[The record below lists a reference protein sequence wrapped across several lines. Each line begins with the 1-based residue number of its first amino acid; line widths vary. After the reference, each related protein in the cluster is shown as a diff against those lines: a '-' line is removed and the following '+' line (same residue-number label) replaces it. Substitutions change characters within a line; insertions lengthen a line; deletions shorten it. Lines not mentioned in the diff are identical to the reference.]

1 MTHALNVLS
10 QQILPVIQPALTF
23 IGDWMQK
30 LMMTDSKEMHTTP
43 NTTTLVLANIP
54 APIKQTTK
62 LITLRRVQ

>member
-1 MTHALNVLS
+1 MLEVTQSAF
-10 QQILPVIQPALTF
+10 TF

-30 LMMTDSKEMHTTP
+30 LMMTESKEMHTTP

-62 LITLRRVQ
+62 LMTLRRVQ